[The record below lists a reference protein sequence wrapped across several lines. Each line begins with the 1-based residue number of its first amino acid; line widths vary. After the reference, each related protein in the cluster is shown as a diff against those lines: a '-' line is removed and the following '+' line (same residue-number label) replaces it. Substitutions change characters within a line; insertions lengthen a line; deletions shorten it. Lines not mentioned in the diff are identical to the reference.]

1 MPRSNRGFHGRK
13 SNFRQQ
19 SYRTVQQGEPEV
31 KLTKE
36 QIAQDAADQKK
47 FYMIL
52 GGLVLLVLVIIYFL
66 MIRNI

>member
-19 SYRTVQQGEPEV
+19 SYRTVQGEPEV

-47 FYMIL
+47 FFMVL